1 MATSDVVVVMKTTHA
16 QFIVTMNT
24 NSLET
29 LKFIVK
35 EESGQGK
42 MGNPD
47 HQIAKV

>member
-1 MATSDVVVVMKTTHA
+1 MDMSDVVVAMKTTHA

-35 EESGQGK
+35 EESGRGK
-42 MGNPD
+42 TGNPL
-47 HQIAKV
+47 HQIVKV